1 MLAKVPRSDPLHG
14 ATPVSGPPT
23 ARPRD
28 RQLPATPIFTSEGHD
43 MKAPSLLQLLGIT
56 VLAFCLYAIF
66 TDPEKSAGALQA
78 VFTVFSDG
86 VKNLGR
92 FFNSL
97 MS

>member
-1 MLAKVPRSDPLHG
+1 MLAGVPN
-14 ATPVSGPPT
+14 ATT
-23 ARPRD
+23 ASPRPER
-28 RQLPATPIFTSEGHD
+28 HD
-43 MKAPSLLQLLGIT
+43 MKAPSLPQLLGIA

-66 TDPEKSAGALQA
+66 TDPEKSAGFLQA
-78 VFTVFSDG
+78 IFTVLSDG